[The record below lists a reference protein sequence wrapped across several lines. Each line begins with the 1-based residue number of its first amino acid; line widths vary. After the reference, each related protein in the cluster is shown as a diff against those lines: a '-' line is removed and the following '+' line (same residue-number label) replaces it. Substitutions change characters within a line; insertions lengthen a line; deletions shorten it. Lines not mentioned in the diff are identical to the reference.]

1 MAIPTG
7 PAELSVEWLGSVLSE
22 VTGTPSD
29 VASVDV
35 EPMVGEQGMTG
46 QLVRLRLRYA
56 EPHPALPSRLVVK
69 FAAAEPEDRAVI
81 NELGHYQ
88 RESRFYGDVSDRTPV
103 LRPRCYFNHHDDTT
117 GAAVLLLEDLACA
130 RAGNSIA
137 GCSVDDVR
145 RVLVDLARL
154 HAAWWQHP
162 ELSDMSWL
170 QLRSFVAPEAMA
182 DAFHQG
188 WPSFIAKLSVP
199 VTAEIRE
206 LGLRIAQTLPRAV
219 SLFRFGPRTLIHN
232 DVQADNLFFD
242 DSRGRAIFIDWQ
254 MVTRG
259 RGVVD
264 VADWIRGQLDPR
276 TRRAAEPD
284 LVHSYHDAL
293 QAHGVQDYD
302 LDNCLSDYELAT
314 VLSPARLAY
323 AVGLSDGLQPH
334 AGAFWDA
341 RFPRFA

>member
-7 PAELSVEWLGSVLSE
+7 PADLSVEWLGSVLDQ
-22 VTGTPSD
+22 VTGQPNE
-29 VASVDV
+29 VVSVHA

-56 EPHPALPSRLVVK
+56 EPRSALPSQLVVK
-69 FAAAEPEDRAVI
+69 FAAPEPKDRAVI
-81 NELGHYQ
+81 NELGHYE
-88 RESRFYGDVSDRTPV
+88 RESRFYADLSHRTPV
-103 LRPRCYFNHHDDTT
+103 LQPRCYFNHHDDTT
-117 GAAVLLLEDLACA
+117 GTAVLLMEDLAHA
-130 RAGNSIA
+130 RAVTSIA

-145 RVLVDLARL
+145 RVVLDLARL
-154 HAAWWQHP
+154 HAAWWQHR

-188 WPSFIAKLSVP
+188 WPSFLEKFSVP
-199 VTAEIRE
+199 VTDEIRE
-206 LGLRIAQTLPRAV
+206 LGVRIANLLPRAV
-219 SLFRFGPRTLIHN
+219 SLFRSGPWTLIHN

-242 DSRGRAIFIDWQ
+242 DTQGRPIFIDWQ
-254 MVTRG
+254 MVTAG
-259 RGVVD
+259 RGLVD
-264 VADWIRGQLDPR
+264 VADWIRGQLEPE
-276 TRRAAEPD
+276 TRRRIEPG
-284 LVHSYHDAL
+284 LVRSYHDAL
-293 QAHGVQDYD
+293 LARGVQGYD
-302 LDNCLSDYELAT
+302 LDHCWSDYELAT

-323 AVGLSDGLQPH
+323 AVGLSDLQPH